1 MNWPIALVAIAAI
14 FSVFGLAGKW
24 IDMCNPVCP
33 DCADCANCP
42 DPIYITDIY
51 LIPVDIAL
59 AAAAEVDNA
68 ELPL

>member
-1 MNWPIALVAIAAI
+1 
-14 FSVFGLAGKW
+14 
-24 IDMCNPVCP
+24 MCNPVCP

-42 DPIYITDIY
+42 EPIYVSDIY
-51 LIPVDIAL
+51 LIPVDIAQ

>member
-33 DCADCANCP
+33 DCANCP
-42 DPIYITDIY
+42 EPIYVSDIY
-51 LIPVDIAL
+51 LIPVDTAQ